1 MLIEE
6 VIKAA
11 GPGGKAY
18 VFVSSTRGTGKELL
32 KNPLTSDQK
41 MPILTHMFPDGTV
54 EFVNTG
60 KCDPACGGAS
70 LAFKY
75 LIDKQGHTAD
85 DITLVVGK
93 DREDVF
99 GKDAKI
105 WSKGGPAGFVFLE
118 SGAIRDSNIELTDAA
133 NMSGTKAR
141 HYVKLG
147 RKDDFYSAVGY
158 AKGEDTTDADAVF
171 EAIAN
176 PTKPGGRRSGGGET
190 PSESVFGADDEVDD
204 PAGGRRRT
212 RHRKRGL
219 RRKTRRNRA

>member
-11 GPGGKAY
+11 GDGGKAY

-41 MPILTHMFPDGTV
+41 MPILEHMFPSGVT
-54 EFVNTG
+54 FVNTG

-118 SGAIRDSNIELTDAA
+118 SGAIRDPDLEKKDAA

-141 HYVKLG
+141 QYVKLG
-147 RKDDFYSAVGY
+147 RKDDFYIAVGY
-158 AKGEDTTDADAVF
+158 DSAPNKAAADAVYDV
-171 EAIAN
+171 IKGMK
-176 PTKPGGRRSGGGET
+176 TGGRCLWKGGQTDEET
-190 PSESVFGADDEVDD
+190 AFSADAEF
-204 PAGGRRRT
+204 PAGGRRTTRRRTTRRRRTGSSRRT
-212 RHRKRGL
+212 RQ
-219 RRKTRRNRA
+219 

>member
-1 MLIEE
+1 MLIEA
-6 VIKAA
+6 VKDAA

-18 VFVSSTRGTGKELL
+18 VFVSSTQGTGKERL

-41 MPILTHMFPDGTV
+41 MPILEHMVPSGVT
-54 EFVNTG
+54 FVNTG

-75 LIDKQGHTAD
+75 LIDTQGHTAE

-118 SGAIRDSNIELTDAA
+118 SGAIRDPDLEKKDAA

-141 HYVKLG
+141 QYVKLG
-147 RKDDFYSAVGY
+147 RKDDFYIAVGY
-158 AKGEDTTDADAVF
+158 DSAPDKAAADAVYDV
-171 EAIAN
+171 IKGMK
-176 PTKPGGRRSGGGET
+176 TGGRRSGGGDDHE
-190 PSESVFGADDEVDD
+190 VAWGADAEFKY
-204 PAGGRRRT
+204 PAGGRRTTRRRTTRRRRTGSSRRT
-212 RHRKRGL
+212 RH
-219 RRKTRRNRA
+219 